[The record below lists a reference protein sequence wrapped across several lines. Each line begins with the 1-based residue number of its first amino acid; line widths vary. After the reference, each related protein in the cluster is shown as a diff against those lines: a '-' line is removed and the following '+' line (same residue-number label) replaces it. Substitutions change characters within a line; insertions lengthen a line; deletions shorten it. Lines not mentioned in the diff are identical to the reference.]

1 MEYFMLLCLK
11 RRKRMRKE
19 KTFEESMNRLNEL
32 VVLLEKNETPLDE
45 TIVLFEEG
53 LKLIDELEGKL
64 KGYENKV
71 SELLKASEERC

>member
-1 MEYFMLLCLK
+1 MS
-11 RRKRMRKE
+11 KE

>member
-1 MEYFMLLCLK
+1 
-11 RRKRMRKE
+11 MRKE